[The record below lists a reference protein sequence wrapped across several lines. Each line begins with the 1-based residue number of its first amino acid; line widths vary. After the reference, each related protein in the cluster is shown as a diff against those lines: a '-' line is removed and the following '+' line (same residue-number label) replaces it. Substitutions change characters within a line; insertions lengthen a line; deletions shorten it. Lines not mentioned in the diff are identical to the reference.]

1 MKLIT
6 EGKGKYSIANLFV
19 SNRVDEHKE
28 YAMIERA
35 TFRKMIFIQIV
46 FSAVIVLA
54 IKFFGVQ
61 VDDFD
66 YEKMKAYSVYIVAFV
81 GSIYAN
87 MQALSHSNVETVIV
101 FRACSPI
108 AVTVI
113 EYFFMDRAWPTLR
126 STFSLGLVAVG
137 ALIYCI
143 SDSQFAMDGVAA
155 YSWVLVYFFLIV
167 FEMTYGKKLTSTVKM
182 ESVWGP
188 VLYCNTLAALPM
200 FLLGY
205 IRNDYEN
212 IAEKLLA
219 VPLDGMALLGLAVS
233 RHGERNHLHT
243 RGGSEQVLDLAAQR
257 ADMGQALLSMGSVC
271 GVHLSARRHFLPAG
285 TAKRRIVLSVRSSSR
300 GTAV

>member
-1 MKLIT
+1 
-6 EGKGKYSIANLFV
+6 
-19 SNRVDEHKE
+19 
-28 YAMIERA
+28 
-35 TFRKMIFIQIV
+35 
-46 FSAVIVLA
+46 
-54 IKFFGVQ
+54 
-61 VDDFD
+61 
-66 YEKMKAYSVYIVAFV
+66 
-81 GSIYAN
+81 

-182 ESVWGP
+182 ESLWGP

-212 IAEKLLA
+212 IAEKLMEIPA
-219 VPLDGMALLGLAVS
+219 NGALVILFTCVTGTLIGYDIS
-233 RHGERNHLHT
+233 RST
-243 RGGSEQVLDLAAQR
+243 
-257 ADMGQALLSMGSVC
+257 
-271 GVHLSARRHFLPAG
+271 
-285 TAKRRIVLSVRSSSR
+285 
-300 GTAV
+300 